1 MVDWF
6 NIFNWIIVILFIG
19 FLFIKYR
26 NNFYL
31 WNYLKKSD
39 SIFEFIDESCF
50 YITEFLKKLKKINF
64 IIMINNI
71 KKLKIRE
78 INFFECIILIIVLPI
93 LFIYKILFLVI
104 FYFTVYP
111 IEKIIFMKL
120 ILKDF
125 LILLKISES
134 LLWMIF
140 ITCFENNIELSNKI
154 IICIIFF
161 SLLNFKI
168 GILTTNVFF
177 LLCNLFMWFQRFN
190 ILLAIIL
197 LELFLIFL
205 ILYSLKYMLIKK
217 LNFNISYFF
226 IIIIFL
232 STCFSIFLFFEHI
245 KINNSPIRVIKGN
258 LKDLENGM
266 IELFFK
272 DKKEI
277 FFVKKDENGN
287 LYVENNMQFGNYE
300 LKETLLDKENN
311 IFLFMR
317 KPLNFPIPISI
328 FEEKSDKILNG
339 EVVINS
345 ENLRIISNNG
355 KKLKISFKIL
365 ILEIEKNVGNKLEN
379 YIFLDNSLG
388 WKLLNNSDKIYIGKD
403 DVRYNLS
410 ELFLFLFSIL
420 YFWLKLYGKKNS
432 EYYNKEIINK
442 IKNTPILLDRNKYD
456 KFLTL
461 SMFGLTIPNVWKIVT
476 TKSIGEINSS
486 IWTKIDIVYI
496 ILFSILLFCLIT
508 SKEISEYVKE
518 LEKENEK
525 K

>member
-226 IIIIFL
+226 IIIII
-232 STCFSIFLFFEHI
+232 CFCVF
-245 KINNSPIRVIKGN
+245 
-258 LKDLENGM
+258 
-266 IELFFK
+266 
-272 DKKEI
+272 
-277 FFVKKDENGN
+277 
-287 LYVENNMQFGNYE
+287 
-300 LKETLLDKENN
+300 
-311 IFLFMR
+311 
-317 KPLNFPIPISI
+317 
-328 FEEKSDKILNG
+328 
-339 EVVINS
+339 
-345 ENLRIISNNG
+345 
-355 KKLKISFKIL
+355 
-365 ILEIEKNVGNKLEN
+365 
-379 YIFLDNSLG
+379 
-388 WKLLNNSDKIYIGKD
+388 
-403 DVRYNLS
+403 
-410 ELFLFLFSIL
+410 
-420 YFWLKLYGKKNS
+420 
-432 EYYNKEIINK
+432 
-442 IKNTPILLDRNKYD
+442 
-456 KFLTL
+456 
-461 SMFGLTIPNVWKIVT
+461 
-476 TKSIGEINSS
+476 
-486 IWTKIDIVYI
+486 
-496 ILFSILLFCLIT
+496 
-508 SKEISEYVKE
+508 
-518 LEKENEK
+518 
-525 K
+525 

>member
-1 MVDWF
+1 
-6 NIFNWIIVILFIG
+6 
-19 FLFIKYR
+19 
-26 NNFYL
+26 
-31 WNYLKKSD
+31 
-39 SIFEFIDESCF
+39 
-50 YITEFLKKLKKINF
+50 
-64 IIMINNI
+64 
-71 KKLKIRE
+71 
-78 INFFECIILIIVLPI
+78 
-93 LFIYKILFLVI
+93 
-104 FYFTVYP
+104 
-111 IEKIIFMKL
+111 
-120 ILKDF
+120 
-125 LILLKISES
+125 
-134 LLWMIF
+134 
-140 ITCFENNIELSNKI
+140 
-154 IICIIFF
+154 
-161 SLLNFKI
+161 
-168 GILTTNVFF
+168 
-177 LLCNLFMWFQRFN
+177 
-190 ILLAIIL
+190 
-197 LELFLIFL
+197 
-205 ILYSLKYMLIKK
+205 
-217 LNFNISYFF
+217 
-226 IIIIFL
+226 
-232 STCFSIFLFFEHI
+232 
-245 KINNSPIRVIKGN
+245 
-258 LKDLENGM
+258 M

-403 DVRYNLS
+403 DVRYNLL

-420 YFWLKLYGKKNS
+420 YFWLKLYGKKSS

-461 SMFGLTIPNVWKIVT
+461 SAIGITIQNIWKIAT
-476 TKSIGEINSS
+476 IKSIGEMSSS
-486 IWTKIDIVYI
+486 ILTKIDIKII
-496 ILFSILLFCLIT
+496 ILFSFLLFCIIT

-518 LEKENEK
+518 LEKENDKNEEIPNYNIKEIEK
-525 K
+525 LENIEHKLDNLIFSRNKKAKNKRSGKTKKKGKR

>member
-1 MVDWF
+1 
-6 NIFNWIIVILFIG
+6 
-19 FLFIKYR
+19 
-26 NNFYL
+26 
-31 WNYLKKSD
+31 
-39 SIFEFIDESCF
+39 
-50 YITEFLKKLKKINF
+50 
-64 IIMINNI
+64 MINNI

-78 INFFECIILIIVLPI
+78 INFFEC
-93 LFIYKILFLVI
+93 VI
-104 FYFTVYP
+104 FP
-111 IEKIIFMKL
+111 IKKIIFMKL

-140 ITCFENNIELSNKI
+140 ITCFENNIGLSNKI

-168 GILTTNVFF
+168 GILTTNMFF
-177 LLCNLFMWFQRFN
+177 LLCNLFMRFQRFN

-217 LNFNISYFF
+217 LKFNISYFF
-226 IIIIFL
+226 IIIIFF
-232 STCFSIFLFFEHI
+232 STCFSIFLFFENI

-272 DKKEI
+272 DKKKI

-287 LYVENNMQFGNYE
+287 LYIENNMQFGNYE
-300 LKETLLDKENN
+300 LKEIFLDKENN

-403 DVRYNLS
+403 DVRYNLL

-420 YFWLKLYGKKNS
+420 YFWLKLYGKKSS

-461 SMFGLTIPNVWKIVT
+461 SAIGITIQNIWKIAT
-476 TKSIGEINSS
+476 IKSIGEMSSS
-486 IWTKIDIVYI
+486 ILTKIDIKII
-496 ILFSILLFCLIT
+496 ILFSFLLFCIIT

-518 LEKENEK
+518 LEKENDKNEEIPNYNIKEIEK
-525 K
+525 LENIEHKLDNLIFSRNKKAKNKRSGKTKKKGKR